1 MDRGKLDEG
10 KGPDQLMARCVFSA
24 FSGGSFIMSN
34 ALPAGALTALKT
46 SPPCFSAADAE
57 RIARELYG
65 IEAQATVLFGERDQ
79 NFHLRPAQGP
89 GAVLKL
95 YNALEDPAIVDF
107 QIGAL
112 GHLALQDPGLPVPR
126 LLSTRAGERSTRVEG
141 PDGARHILCAITFL
155 PGRLLEE
162 VRPEAAL
169 LRDFGRTVARLDRAL
184 RGFFH
189 PAAGQRIA
197 WDIRRAGELRP
208 HASLIGDPA
217 VATAVARVLERTS
230 GHLSAFAGLRGQV
243 IHNDCNP
250 GNVLVD
256 AQGAPSVAGIID
268 FGDMIHGPLIF
279 DLALAAADV
288 AGEGMGPIESA
299 QEVIAGYSGV
309 LPLQDDEIAALYDA
323 MAARFAVT
331 LAILAWRQ
339 RHDRD
344 GAGKLERYERSGLP
358 AFEALLS
365 VGPEAAEGVFRKAA
379 GLAPGMSVVAAPK
392 PAAKTQGASA
402 VSLIERRR
410 RLLGSGLELSYER
423 PVHLLRGQGVWLWDA
438 DGRRYL
444 DAYNNVPH
452 VGHAHPH
459 VVEAI
464 ARQSALLN
472 TNTRYLHETVLDYA
486 ERLCARMP
494 AGLEVCAFV
503 NCGSEAND
511 IAWRIAK
518 AHAGATGA
526 LVMENAYHGGTEA
539 VAALSPYDA
548 PANAVAA
555 HVRTLEAP
563 DLYRGRFRGADPMA
577 ARGYAEAAD
586 RAIASLAA
594 AGHRTAAAMI
604 DSAFISNGILD
615 VPKGYLEAVVAKV
628 RAAGGLFI
636 ADEVQYG
643 FGRSGSHFW
652 GFDFQGAVPDI
663 VTMGKPV
670 GNGHPLGV
678 VVTRREIL
686 KSFTDRTDYFST
698 FGGNPVSAAAG
709 LAVLEVLEREGLQE
723 NARSTGAY
731 FRQGVEAL
739 MARHAAIGDVRGT
752 GLVMGVELVRD
763 HKTQEPAPDWTR
775 RVANLMREQGVLI
788 GTEGPRRNVLKIR
801 PPLCFGP
808 EHADIA
814 IEALDRA
821 LTAL

>member
-1 MDRGKLDEG
+1 
-10 KGPDQLMARCVFSA
+10 MA
-24 FSGGSFIMSN
+24 N
-34 ALPAGALTALKT
+34 DLPSGALTALKT
-46 SPPCFSAADAE
+46 NPPSFSAADAE

-65 IEAQATVLFGERDQ
+65 IDAQATVLFGERDQ

-107 QIGAL
+107 QIGVL

-126 LLSTRAGERSTRVEG
+126 LLPTKAGERSGRIEG
-141 PDGARHILCAITFL
+141 PDGASHIACAITFL
-155 PGRLLEE
+155 AGRLLEE
-162 VRPEAAL
+162 VQPEVAL

-197 WDIRRAGELRP
+197 WDLRRAGELVP
-208 HASLIGDPA
+208 YASLIGDPA
-217 VATAVARVLERTS
+217 VAAAVARVLERMV
-230 GHLSAFAGLRGQV
+230 GRLPAFTGLRGQV

-256 AQGAPSVAGIID
+256 ADGAPYVAGIID
-268 FGDMIHGPLIF
+268 FGDMIHGPLVF
-279 DLALAAADV
+279 DLALAAAEV
-288 AGEGMGPIESA
+288 IGEGMGPIESA
-299 QEVIAGYSGV
+299 QEIIAGYCAV

-323 MAARFAVT
+323 MTARHAAT
-331 LAILAWRQ
+331 LAIFAWRQ
-339 RHDRD
+339 RHDQD
-344 GAGKLERYERSGLP
+344 GADKLERFEQTGLKV
-358 AFEALLS
+358 FEALLS
-365 VGPEAAEGVFRKAA
+365 AGPKTAEAAFRKAA
-379 GLAPGMSVVAAPK
+379 GLSPATSFISTPR
-392 PAAKTQGASA
+392 PAAQASGASA
-402 VSLIERRR
+402 EPMLDRRR

-423 PVHLLRGQGVWLWDA
+423 PLHLLRGEGIWLWDS

-459 VVEAI
+459 VVQAI

-472 TNTRYLHETVLDYA
+472 TNTRYLHETVLDFA
-486 ERLCARMP
+486 ERLCASMP
-494 AGLEVCAFV
+494 AGLDVCAFV

-518 AHAGATGA
+518 AYTKGTGA

-539 VAALSPYDA
+539 VAALSPYDV
-548 PANAVAA
+548 PASAVAP

-563 DLYRGRFRGADPMA
+563 DLYRGRFRKADPGA
-577 ARGYAEAAD
+577 AQSYADAAD
-586 RAIASLAA
+586 RALASLAA
-594 AGHRTAAAMI
+594 AGHKPAAAMI
-604 DSAFISNGILD
+604 DSAFISCGIPD
-615 VPKGYLEAVVAKV
+615 VPKGYLKTVVEKV

-652 GFDFQGAVPDI
+652 GFDFHSALPDI

-678 VVTRREIL
+678 IVTRREIL

-709 LAVLEVLEREGLQE
+709 LAVLDVLEREGLQE
-723 NARSTGAY
+723 NARTTGAY

-763 HKTQEPAPDWTR
+763 RKTLEPAPDWTR

-801 PPLCFGP
+801 
-808 EHADIA
+808 
-814 IEALDRA
+814 
-821 LTAL
+821 

>member
-1 MDRGKLDEG
+1 
-10 KGPDQLMARCVFSA
+10 
-24 FSGGSFIMSN
+24 MSN
-34 ALPAGALTALKT
+34 DLPAGDLTALRT
-46 SPPCFSAADAE
+46 NPPGFSATDAE

-65 IEAQATVLFGERDQ
+65 IEARATVLYGERDQ

-89 GAVLKL
+89 GVVLKL

-107 QIGAL
+107 QIGVLA
-112 GHLALQDPGLPVPR
+112 HLALQDPGLPVPR
-126 LLSTRAGERSTRVEG
+126 LLPTRAGERSTRIKG
-141 PDGARHILCAITFL
+141 PDGTSHIACAITFL
-155 PGRLLEE
+155 PGRRLEE
-162 VRPEAAL
+162 VQPEAAL

-197 WDIRRAGELRP
+197 WDIRRAGELVP
-208 HASLIGDPA
+208 YASLIGDPA
-217 VATAVARVLERTS
+217 VAAAVARVLERTA
-230 GHLSAFAGLRGQV
+230 GRLPAFTALRGQV

-256 AQGAPSVAGIID
+256 AAGAPSVAGIVD
-268 FGDMIHGPLIF
+268 FGDMIHGPLLF
-279 DLALAAADV
+279 DLAVAAADV
-288 AGEGMGPIESA
+288 AGEGMRPIEST
-299 QEVIAGYSGV
+299 QEIIAGYSAV
-309 LPLQDDEIAALYDA
+309 LPLQDDEIAALYDV
-323 MAARFAVT
+323 MTARHAITF
-331 LAILAWRQ
+331 AILAWRQ
-339 RHDRD
+339 RHDQR
-344 GAGKLERYERSGLP
+344 GADKLDHYGRAGLP

-365 VGPEAAEGVFRKAA
+365 AGPKAAEAAFRKAA
-379 GLAPGMSVVAAPK
+379 GLSPSMPFVSTPR
-392 PAAKTQGASA
+392 PAVRTPGASA
-402 VSLIERRR
+402 ESLIDRRR

-423 PVHLLRGQGVWLWDA
+423 PLHLLRGDGVWLWDS

-464 ARQSALLN
+464 ARQAALLN

-494 AGLEVCAFV
+494 VGLDVCAFV

-518 AHAGATGA
+518 AHTKGTGA

-539 VAALSPYDA
+539 VAALSPYDV
-548 PANAVAA
+548 PASAVAP

-563 DLYRGRFRGADPMA
+563 DLYRGRFRNADPGA
-577 ARGYAEAAD
+577 AQSYAEDAD
-586 RAIASLAA
+586 RALASLAA
-594 AGHRTAAAMI
+594 AGHRPAAAMI
-604 DSAFISNGILD
+604 DSAFISCGIPD
-615 VPKGYLEAVVAKV
+615 VPKDYLKTVVEKV

-643 FGRSGSHFW
+643 FGRSGTHFW
-652 GFDFQGAVPDI
+652 GFDFHGASPDI

-709 LAVLEVLEREGLQE
+709 LAVLDVMEREGLQE

-731 FRQGVEAL
+731 FRRGVEAL

-763 HKTQEPAPDWTR
+763 RKTQEPAPDWTK

-821 LTAL
+821 LGAI

>member
-1 MDRGKLDEG
+1 MVSD
-10 KGPDQLMARCVFSA
+10 
-24 FSGGSFIMSN
+24 
-34 ALPAGALTALKT
+34 LPAGDLTALKT
-46 SPPCFSAADAE
+46 NPPRFSAADAE
-57 RIARELYG
+57 RIAREFYG
-65 IEAQATVLFGERDQ
+65 IDARATVLFGERDQ
-79 NFHLRPAQGP
+79 NFHLRSAKGP

-107 QIGAL
+107 QIGVL

-126 LLSTRAGERSTRVEG
+126 LLPTRAGERSARIEG
-141 PDGARHILCAITFL
+141 PGSINHIACAITFL
-155 PGRLLEE
+155 QGRSLEE
-162 VRPEAAL
+162 VQPEVAL

-197 WDIRRAGELRP
+197 WDIRRAGELVP
-208 HASLIGDPA
+208 YASLIGDPA
-217 VATAVARVLERTS
+217 VAAAVARVLERTT
-230 GHLSAFAGLRGQV
+230 GRLPAFAALRGQV

-256 AQGAPSVAGIID
+256 AGGAPRVAGIID
-268 FGDMIHGPLIF
+268 FGDMIHGPLVL
-279 DLALAAADV
+279 DLALAAAEV
-288 AGEGMGPIESA
+288 TGGGMGPIESA
-299 QEVIAGYSGV
+299 QEIIAGYCAV

-323 MAARFAVT
+323 MTARHAVT

-339 RHDRD
+339 RHDQG
-344 GAGKLERYERSGLP
+344 GADKLEHFGRTGLQV
-358 AFEALLS
+358 FEALLS
-365 VGPEAAEGVFRKAA
+365 AGPNAAEAAFRKAA
-379 GLAPGMSVVAAPK
+379 GLSPATPFVSTPK
-392 PAAKTQGASA
+392 PAARMSGASA
-402 VSLIERRR
+402 EPLLERRR

-423 PVHLLRGQGVWLWDA
+423 PVHLLRGEGVWLWDA

-444 DAYNNVPH
+444 DAYNNVPN

-464 ARQSALLN
+464 ARQAALLN

-494 AGLEVCAFV
+494 AGLDVCAFV
-503 NCGSEAND
+503 NSGTEAND
-511 IAWRIAK
+511 IAWRIARALTK
-518 AHAGATGA
+518 GTGG

-548 PANAVAA
+548 PASAVAP
-555 HVRTLEAP
+555 HIRTLEAP
-563 DLYRGRFRGADPMA
+563 DLYRGRFRKGDSGAA
-577 ARGYAEAAD
+577 QGYADAGD
-586 RAIASLAA
+586 RALASLAA
-594 AGHRTAAAMI
+594 AGHKPAAAII
-604 DSAFISNGILD
+604 DSAFISSGILD
-615 VPKGYLEAVVAKV
+615 VPKGYLPTVVEKV

-652 GFDFQGAVPDI
+652 GFDFHGALPDI

-678 VVTRREIL
+678 IVTRREIL

-709 LAVLEVLEREGLQE
+709 LAVLDVLEREGLQE
-723 NARSTGAY
+723 NARTTGAY

-763 HKTQEPAPDWTR
+763 RKTQEPAPDWTR

-808 EHADIA
+808 AHADIA

-821 LTAL
+821 LAAL

>member
-1 MDRGKLDEG
+1 
-10 KGPDQLMARCVFSA
+10 
-24 FSGGSFIMSN
+24 MSN
-34 ALPAGALTALKT
+34 VMLAGGLTALQT
-46 SPPCFSAADAE
+46 NPPRFSAVDAE

-65 IEAQATVLFGERDQ
+65 IEGRATVLFGERDQ

-89 GAVLKL
+89 GVVLKL

-107 QIGAL
+107 QIGVL

-126 LLSTRAGERSTRVEG
+126 VLATRAGERSTRIKG
-141 PDGARHILCAITFL
+141 PGDAAHIACAISFL

-162 VRPEAAL
+162 VQPEAAL
-169 LRDFGRTVARLDRAL
+169 LRDFGRTVARLDKAL

-208 HASLIGDPA
+208 FASLIDDPA
-217 VATAVARVLERTS
+217 LAAAVGRVLERTVER
-230 GHLSAFAGLRGQV
+230 LPAFAALRGQV

-256 AQGAPSVAGIID
+256 AAGAPRIAGIID
-268 FGDMIHGPLIF
+268 FGDMIHGPLMF

-288 AGEGMGPIESA
+288 AGEGMGPINAA
-299 QEVIAGYSGV
+299 QEVIAGYGAV
-309 LPLQDDEIAALYDA
+309 LPLQEDEIAVLYDA
-323 MAARFAVT
+323 MAARLAVT
-331 LAILAWRQ
+331 LAIFAWRQ
-339 RHDRD
+339 HHDRH
-344 GAGKLERYERSGLP
+344 GAGKLERYEHSGLR
-358 AFEALLS
+358 AFDQLLS
-365 VGPEAAEGVFRKAA
+365 VGSEAAERAFRKAA
-379 GLAPGMSVVAAPK
+379 GLSAGMSLAALPKPPVRAPGAALE
-392 PAAKTQGASA
+392 T
-402 VSLIERRR
+402 LIVRRR

-423 PVHLLRGQGVWLWDA
+423 PVHLLRGEGVWLWDA

-459 VVEAI
+459 VVEAV

-486 ERLCARMP
+486 ERLCARLP

-518 AHAGATGA
+518 AHTGATGA

-548 PANAVAA
+548 AASAVAP

-723 NARSTGAY
+723 NARSTGTY
-731 FRQGVEAL
+731 FRHGVAAL

-763 HKTQEPAPDWTR
+763 RKTQEPAPDWTR

-788 GTEGPRRNVLKIR
+788 GTEGLRRNVLKIR

>member
-1 MDRGKLDEG
+1 M
-10 KGPDQLMARCVFSA
+10 P
-24 FSGGSFIMSN
+24 N
-34 ALPAGALTALKT
+34 ALPGNDLTALRT
-46 SPPCFSAADAE
+46 NPPGFSAIDAE
-57 RIARELYG
+57 RIARELFG
-65 IEAQATVLFGERDQ
+65 IDAQAMALFGECDQ
-79 NFHLRPAQGP
+79 NFHLRPAHGP

-107 QIGAL
+107 QIGVL

-126 LLSTRAGERSTRVEG
+126 LLLTKAGERLTRIEG
-141 PDGARHILCAITFL
+141 LDGAGHIACAITFL

-169 LRDFGRTVARLDRAL
+169 LRDLGRTIARLDKAL

-197 WDIRRAGELRP
+197 WDIRRAGELAP
-208 HASLIGDPA
+208 HAELIGDPA
-217 VATAVARVLERTS
+217 IAAAVARVLERTA
-230 GHLSAFAGLRGQV
+230 GRLPAFAALRGQV

-250 GNVLVD
+250 ANVLVD
-256 AQGAPSVAGIID
+256 AGGAPSVAGIID
-268 FGDMIHGPLIF
+268 FGDMIHGPLVF

-299 QEVIAGYSGV
+299 QEVIAGYSAV
-309 LPLQDDEIAALYDA
+309 LPLQDDEIAVLYDA
-323 MAARFAVT
+323 MAARYAVT

-339 RHDRD
+339 RHDRG
-344 GAGKLERYERSGLP
+344 GADKLQQYERTGLP

-365 VGPEAAEGVFRKAA
+365 VGPEAAEGAFRKAA
-379 GLAPGMSVVAAPK
+379 GLSPGMPFVSTPRSAARTP
-392 PAAKTQGASA
+392 GAS
-402 VSLIERRR
+402 VESLIERRR

-423 PVHLLRGQGVWLWDA
+423 SVHLLRGEGVWLWDA

-494 AGLEVCAFV
+494 AGLDVCVFV

-518 AHAGATGA
+518 AHTRATGA

-548 PANAVAA
+548 PASAVAP

-563 DLYRGRFRGADPMA
+563 DLYRGRFRKADSGA
-577 ARGYAEAAD
+577 ARGYAEDAN

-594 AGHRTAAAMI
+594 AGHKPAAAMI

-615 VPKGYLEAVVAKV
+615 VPKSYLKTVVETV
-628 RAAGGLFI
+628 QAAGGLFI

-643 FGRSGSHFW
+643 FGRSGSHLW
-652 GFDFQGAVPDI
+652 GFDFHGAAPDI

-723 NARSTGAY
+723 NARTTGAC
-731 FRQGVEAL
+731 FRQGVETL

-752 GLVMGVELVRD
+752 GLVLGVELVRD
-763 HKTQEPAPDWTR
+763 RKTQEPAPDWTK
-775 RVANLMREQGVLI
+775 RVANLMREHGVLV

-821 LTAL
+821 LAAI

>member
-1 MDRGKLDEG
+1 
-10 KGPDQLMARCVFSA
+10 
-24 FSGGSFIMSN
+24 MSN
-34 ALPAGALTALKT
+34 DSPAGDLTALRT
-46 SPPCFSAADAE
+46 NPPGFSTADAE

-65 IEAQATVLFGERDQ
+65 IEARATALFSERDQ

-107 QIGAL
+107 QIGVL
-112 GHLALQDPGLPVPR
+112 SHLALQDPGLPVPR
-126 LLSTRAGERSTRVEG
+126 LLQTKAGERSARIEG
-141 PDGARHILCAITFL
+141 PDGAGHIACAITFL
-155 PGRLLEE
+155 PGRLLEKAQ
-162 VRPEAAL
+162 PGPAL
-169 LRDFGRTVARLDRAL
+169 LREFGRTVARLDRAL

-208 HASLIGDPA
+208 YASLIGDPTA
-217 VATAVARVLERTS
+217 ASAVARVLERTA
-230 GHLSAFAGLRGQV
+230 GRLPAFAALRGQV

-256 AQGAPSVAGIID
+256 ADGAPTVAGIID
-268 FGDMIHGPLIF
+268 FGDMIHGPLLF
-279 DLALAAADV
+279 DLAIAAADV
-288 AGEGMGPIESA
+288 TGEGMGPIESA
-299 QEVIAGYSGV
+299 QEIVAGYSTV

-323 MAARFAVT
+323 MLARHAVT
-331 LAILAWRQ
+331 LAIFAWRQ
-339 RHDRD
+339 RHDRS
-344 GAGKLERYERSGLP
+344 GADKLEQYERTGLP
-358 AFEALLS
+358 AFEQLLS
-365 VGPEAAEGVFRKAA
+365 VGPKAAEDAFRKAA
-379 GLAPGMSVVAAPK
+379 GLSPGAPFVSTLRPAKSATKDSVEP
-392 PAAKTQGASA
+392 
-402 VSLIERRR
+402 LLERRR

-423 PVHLLRGQGVWLWDA
+423 PLHLLRGDGVWLWDS

-459 VVEAI
+459 VVEAV

-472 TNTRYLHETVLDYA
+472 TNTRYLHESVLDYA
-486 ERLCARMP
+486 ERLCALMP
-494 AGLEVCAFV
+494 AGLDVCAFV

-518 AHAGATGA
+518 AHTKGTGA

-539 VAALSPYDA
+539 VAALSPYDV
-548 PANAVAA
+548 PASAVAP
-555 HVRTLEAP
+555 HVRTLEPP
-563 DLYRGRFRGADPMA
+563 DLYRGRFRKTDPGAA
-577 ARGYAEAAD
+577 QGYADDAD
-586 RAIASLAA
+586 RALASLAA
-594 AGHRTAAAMI
+594 AGHKPAAVMI
-604 DSAFISNGILD
+604 DSAFISCGIPD
-615 VPKGYLEAVVAKV
+615 VPKGYLKTVAEKI

-652 GFDFQGAVPDI
+652 GFDFHGALPDI

-678 VVTRREIL
+678 IVTRREIL

-709 LAVLEVLEREGLQE
+709 LAVLDVLEREGLQE
-723 NARSTGAY
+723 NARTTGAY
-731 FRQGVEAL
+731 FRRGVEAL

-763 HKTQEPAPDWTR
+763 RKTQEAAPDWTR
-775 RVANLMREQGVLI
+775 RVTNLMREQGVLI

-801 PPLCFGP
+801 PPLCFRP
-808 EHADIA
+808 EHADLA

-821 LTAL
+821 LAAL

>member
-1 MDRGKLDEG
+1 
-10 KGPDQLMARCVFSA
+10 
-24 FSGGSFIMSN
+24 MSN
-34 ALPAGALTALKT
+34 ASPAGGLTALKT
-46 SPPCFSAADAE
+46 NPPGFTTADAE

-65 IEAQATVLFGERDQ
+65 IDAGATLLFGERDQ
-79 NFHLRPAQGP
+79 NFRLRPAQGP

-95 YNALEDPAIVDF
+95 YNAHEDPAIVDF
-107 QIGAL
+107 QIKAL
-112 GHLALQDPGLPVPR
+112 DHLALQDPGLPVPR
-126 LLSTRAGERSTRVEG
+126 LLATRAGERSARIEG
-141 PDGARHILCAITFL
+141 PDGAGHIACAITFL
-155 PGRLLEE
+155 PGKLLED
-162 VRPEAAL
+162 VQPDAAL
-169 LRDFGRTVARLDRAL
+169 LRDIGRTVARLDKAL

-189 PAAGQRIA
+189 PAAGQKIA

-208 HASLIGDPA
+208 FASLIGDPA
-217 VATAVARVLERTS
+217 VAAAVARVLERTVER
-230 GHLSAFAGLRGQV
+230 LPAFAALRGQV

-256 AQGAPSVAGIID
+256 AAGAPAVAGIID
-268 FGDMIHGPLIF
+268 FGDMIHGPLMF
-279 DLALAAADV
+279 DLALAAAEA
-288 AGEGMGPIESA
+288 AGEGMGAIESA
-299 QEVIAGYSGV
+299 QEVIAGYSAV
-309 LPLQDDEIAALYDA
+309 LPLQEDEIALLFDA
-323 MAARFAVT
+323 IAARFAST
-331 LAILAWRQ
+331 FAIFAWRQ
-339 RHDRD
+339 RHDRR
-344 GAGKLERYERSGLP
+344 GADKLERFERSELP
-358 AFEALLS
+358 VFEQLLS
-365 VGPEAAEGVFRKAA
+365 AGPQAAANAFRKAA
-379 GLAPGMSVVAAPK
+379 GLSSSLPVAATPK
-392 PAAKTQGASA
+392 PPAQMPGASSEA
-402 VSLIERRR
+402 LIARRR

-423 PVHLLRGQGVWLWDA
+423 PVHLLRGEGVWLWDA

-444 DAYNNVPH
+444 DAYNNVPN

-459 VVEAI
+459 VVEAV

-518 AHAGATGA
+518 AHTGGTGA

-539 VAALSPYDA
+539 VAALSPYGVPASDVA
-548 PANAVAA
+548 P

-563 DLYRGRFRGADPMA
+563 DLYRGRFRASDPGAA
-577 ARGYAEAAD
+577 SGYAEAAD
-586 RAIASLAA
+586 RALASLMA
-594 AGHRTAAAMI
+594 AGHRPAAAMI
-604 DSAFISNGILD
+604 DSAFISSGILD
-615 VPKGYLEAVVAKV
+615 LPKGYLQAVAEKV

-723 NARSTGAY
+723 NARATGAY

-763 HKTQEPAPDWTR
+763 RKTQEPAPDWTR

-788 GTEGPRRNVLKIR
+788 GTEGPRHNVLKIR
-801 PPLCFGP
+801 PPLCFRR

-821 LTAL
+821 LAAI

>member
-1 MDRGKLDEG
+1 
-10 KGPDQLMARCVFSA
+10 
-24 FSGGSFIMSN
+24 MSN
-34 ALPAGALTALKT
+34 NLPAGDLTALRT
-46 SPPCFSAADAE
+46 NPPGFSTVDAE

-65 IEAQATVLFGERDQ
+65 MEARATALFSERDQ

-126 LLSTRAGERSTRVEG
+126 LLQTRTGERSARIEG
-141 PDGARHILCAITFL
+141 PEGAGHIACAITFL
-155 PGRLLEE
+155 PGQLLEKAQ
-162 VRPEAAL
+162 PGPAL
-169 LRDFGRTVARLDRAL
+169 LREFGRTVARLDKAL

-208 HASLIGDPA
+208 YASLIGDPA
-217 VATAVARVLERTS
+217 AAAAVARVLERTA
-230 GHLSAFAGLRGQV
+230 GQLPAFAALRSQI

-256 AQGAPSVAGIID
+256 ADGAPTVAGIID
-268 FGDMIHGPLIF
+268 FGDMIHGPLVF

-288 AGEGMGPIESA
+288 TGEGMGPIESA
-299 QEVIAGYSGV
+299 QEIIAGYSAV
-309 LPLQDDEIAALYDA
+309 MPLQDDEIAALYDA
-323 MAARFAVT
+323 MLARHAVT
-331 LAILAWRQ
+331 LAIFAWRQ
-339 RHDRD
+339 RHDRS
-344 GAGKLERYERSGLP
+344 GADKLEQYERTGLP
-358 AFEALLS
+358 AFERLLS
-365 VGPEAAEGVFRKAA
+365 AGPQAAEHAFRKAA
-379 GLAPGMSVVAAPK
+379 GLSPGAPFVSTPRSAAA
-392 PAAKTQGASA
+392 AAKDSTEP
-402 VSLIERRR
+402 LLERRR

-423 PVHLLRGQGVWLWDA
+423 PLHLLRGDGVWLWDA

-472 TNTRYLHETVLDYA
+472 TNTRYLHESVLDYA
-486 ERLCARMP
+486 ERLCALMP
-494 AGLEVCAFV
+494 AGLDVCAFV

-518 AHAGATGA
+518 AYTQGGGA

-539 VAALSPYDA
+539 VAALSPYDM
-548 PANAVAA
+548 PASAVAP

-563 DLYRGRFRGADPMA
+563 DLYRGRFRKTDPA
-577 ARGYAEAAD
+577 AAQGYADDAG

-594 AGHRTAAAMI
+594 AGHKPAAAMI
-604 DSAFISNGILD
+604 DTAFISSGMLD
-615 VPKGYLEAVVAKV
+615 VPKGYLKTVAETV

-643 FGRSGSHFW
+643 FGRSGTHFW
-652 GFDFQGAVPDI
+652 GFDFHGALPDI

-678 VVTRREIL
+678 IVTRREIL
-686 KSFTDRTDYFST
+686 KSFTDRADYFST
-698 FGGNPVSAAAG
+698 FGGNPVSASAG
-709 LAVLEVLEREGLQE
+709 LAVLDVLEREGLQE
-723 NARSTGAY
+723 NARRTGAY
-731 FRQGVEAL
+731 FRQGIEAL
-739 MARHAAIGDVRGT
+739 MARHPAIGDVRGT

-763 HKTQEPAPDWTR
+763 RKTQEPAPDWTR

-788 GTEGPRRNVLKIR
+788 GTEGPRRNLLKIR
-801 PPLCFGP
+801 PPLCFRP

-821 LTAL
+821 LAAL